1 MFSRSKTWKLVSF
14 VLTVGLIYFATMYLY
29 DKPVIGHLYPAFIVL
44 VVLQG
49 YNWLTER
56 RIDALVELLE
66 VEGLWK
72 KNQGTEG

>member
-1 MFSRSKTWKLVSF
+1 MDEHDVRAKLELAALEQRTRLIRQAMFSRSKTWKLVSF

-49 YNWLTER
+49 
-56 RIDALVELLE
+56 
-66 VEGLWK
+66 
-72 KNQGTEG
+72 